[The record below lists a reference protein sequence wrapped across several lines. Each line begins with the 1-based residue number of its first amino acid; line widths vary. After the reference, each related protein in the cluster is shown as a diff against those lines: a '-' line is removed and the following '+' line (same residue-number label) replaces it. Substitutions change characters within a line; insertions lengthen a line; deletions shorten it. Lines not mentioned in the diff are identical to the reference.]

1 MQIFEITQARKKVT
15 EVSAVGGGAS
25 SFLQG
30 LGAGLGSAGGAAGQI
45 GQAIGT
51 AATPNDPKF
60 GSGTAETGMEI
71 SQQLAQGIAQNM
83 QQAWNQVVKDWM
95 TKNEVPSVAA
105 ADQTAQA
112 ALKFDL
118 QQLVS
123 KTMSGKRGLI
133 DYRRLPEYVANDPV
147 TQGTAKRVVD
157 LIDSATDAIL
167 DVTSGKVKTDLRTE
181 FLTLASKGVGPALN
195 MIEFNAGAGQRELG
209 PRVRVAPLT
218 PDAQQ
223 MAKEV
228 GINNNDISELQ
239 AYVQRLGDPN
249 KAMAILKNIA
259 GLPP

>member
-15 EVSAVGGGAS
+15 EISAGGLGAS

-45 GQAIGT
+45 GQAIG
-51 AATPNDPKF
+51 AAAKPDDP
-60 GSGTAETGMEI
+60 GVGGGTAETGMEI
-71 SQQLAQGIAQNM
+71 SQQLAQGIGQNM
-83 QQAWNQVVKDWM
+83 QQAWNQVVRDWM

-123 KTMSGKRGLI
+123 KTISGNRRLV
-133 DYRRLPEYVANDPV
+133 DYRRLPEYVADDPV

-167 DVTSGKVKTDLRTE
+167 DATSGKVKSDLRTE

-195 MIEFNAGAGQRELG
+195 MLQFNAGTGTQTPAARGR
-209 PRVRVAPLT
+209 PAPLT
-218 PDAQQ
+218 PDTQQ
-223 MAKEV
+223 MAREV
-228 GINNNDISELQ
+228 GLNNNDVAELQ
-239 AYVQRLGDPN
+239 AYVKRLGDAN
-249 KAMAILKNIA
+249 KSMAILKNLA